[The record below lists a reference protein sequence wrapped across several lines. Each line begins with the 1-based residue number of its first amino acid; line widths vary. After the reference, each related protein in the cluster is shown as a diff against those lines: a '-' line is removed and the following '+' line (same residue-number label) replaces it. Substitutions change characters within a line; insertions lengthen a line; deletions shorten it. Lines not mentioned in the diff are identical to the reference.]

1 MTGRSLVTRPQPR
14 PDAAADAAVVSK
26 AVLRAAE
33 RLGLS
38 NRSLARILGVS
49 EATVSRM
56 AGGTY
61 LLKTDDKAFELA
73 LMFLRLFRSLDS
85 LSGGDEHTS
94 RAWLRSDN
102 LALGGVP
109 LALIESL
116 SGLINVVGY
125 LDARRARV

>member
-1 MTGRSLVTRPQPR
+1 MPLPRSQPE
-14 PDAAADAAVVSK
+14 AVADGAVVSK
-26 AVLRAAE
+26 AVMRAAG

-38 NRSLARILGVS
+38 NRSLARTLGVS

-56 AGGTY
+56 GAGTY

-73 LMFLRLFRSLDS
+73 VMFLRLFRSLDS
-85 LSGGDEHTS
+85 LSGGDEQTS
-94 RAWLRSDN
+94 RAWLRNDN

-109 LALIESL
+109 VTLIESL
-116 SGLINVVGY
+116 SGMINVLGY

>member
-1 MTGRSLVTRPQPR
+1 MPGTRSQPESVADGAVVTKAAMR
-14 PDAAADAAVVSK
+14 AAA
-26 AVLRAAE
+26 

-56 AGGTY
+56 GAGAY

-73 LMFLRLFRSLDS
+73 LMFVRLFRSLDS
-85 LSGGDEHTS
+85 LSGGDEQTS
-94 RAWLRSDN
+94 RAWLRNDN

-109 LALIESL
+109 AALIESL
-116 SGLINVVGY
+116 SGMINVLGY

>member
-1 MTGRSLVTRPQPR
+1 MPLTRSQPEPIADGAVVTR
-14 PDAAADAAVVSK
+14 AVM
-26 AVLRAAE
+26 RAATG
-33 RLGLS
+33 LSLS
-38 NRSLARILGVS
+38 NRSVARILGVS

-56 AGGTY
+56 GAGTY

-73 LMFLRLFRSLDS
+73 LMFLRLFRSVDA
-85 LSGGDEHTS
+85 LSGGDEATS
-94 RAWLRSDN
+94 RAWLRNEN